1 MGFAPDGLCLVIRK
15 EFLYNLFLSEERSMD
30 RRIGKL
36 LIGLGAAVAAPLC
49 LFAPGT
55 ATPRQRAP
63 FLGVNYAHRGLHS
76 RDKSVPENSL
86 AAFTLAAR
94 AGYGAE
100 LDVRLTKDGQ
110 VVVFHDSTLKRVCGV
125 DKRVDELT
133 LAELRELRLC
143 GTEQRIPLL
152 TEALKALHGA
162 GPLIVELKDGKH
174 NRELCEK
181 TYAIL
186 EQYRGEVCIE
196 SFNPFIVAW
205 FRFHAPDLIRGQL
218 AAPMKDYVDDGMKP
232 AMAFALS
239 HNLFNPIAR
248 PQFIAYKVGP
258 RPLNVRFT
266 EVLGAMRFCWT
277 SHEPRNEK
285 GRDGVIFEFYKPKL
299 KFK

>member
-1 MGFAPDGLCLVIRK
+1 MNK
-15 EFLYNLFLSEERSMD
+15 N
-30 RRIGKL
+30 IGKL
-36 LIGLGAAVAAPLC
+36 LIGLGCAVAAPVYFL
-49 LFAPGT
+49 APGA
-55 ATPRQRAP
+55 ATPRMRAP
-63 FLGVNYAHRGLHS
+63 FLGMNFAHRGLHS

-86 AAFTLAAR
+86 EAFRLAAR

-100 LDVRLTKDGQ
+100 LDVQLSKDGQ
-110 VVVFHDSTLKRVCGV
+110 VVVFHDPTLTRMCGV
-125 DKRVDELT
+125 EKRVDELT
-133 LAELRELRLC
+133 LLELKELRLC

-152 TEALKALHGA
+152 TEVLNVYRGA
-162 GPLIVELKDGKH
+162 GPLIVELKNGRR

-186 EQYRGEVCIE
+186 ENYRGEVCIE

-218 AAPMKDYVDDGMKP
+218 AAPTKDYVDDGMKP
-232 AMAFALS
+232 AMGFALS

-258 RPLNVRFT
+258 RPLNVRLT
-266 EVLGAMRFCWT
+266 ELLGAMRFCWT